1 MKNWVLKELPPSP
14 TYLGACKIGKLIK
27 IITINLNNF
36 TTPPPP
42 LTLII
47 SYCLSL
53 RSPIIKINHMNRDS
67 MGGINTC
74 TFIPYRKLCS
84 FPDPRVYTDIQGA
97 SGQNPFLLI
106 LCEKGDNFLCTTFVI
121 TQLFINFFHKNDN
134 WSNFCFAKYMF
145 SAICL

>member
-1 MKNWVLKELPPSP
+1 
-14 TYLGACKIGKLIK
+14 
-27 IITINLNNF
+27 
-36 TTPPPP
+36 
-42 LTLII
+42 
-47 SYCLSL
+47 
-53 RSPIIKINHMNRDS
+53 

-121 TQLFINFFHKNDN
+121 TQMNYLLIFSTKMITDLISVLQNI
-134 WSNFCFAKYMF
+134 CFLQFACRLDSTNKILCEKKLDVTYK
-145 SAICL
+145 IY